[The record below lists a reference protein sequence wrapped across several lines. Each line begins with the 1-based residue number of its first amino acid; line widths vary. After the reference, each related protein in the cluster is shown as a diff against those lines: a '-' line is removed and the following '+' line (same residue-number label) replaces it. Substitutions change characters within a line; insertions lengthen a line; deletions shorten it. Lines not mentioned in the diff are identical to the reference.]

1 MQRRIAVVAVFVMIA
16 LAACASPSKPAAGGT
31 ASTPTPTSS
40 PAPAVTPTAAPSPS
54 MSMSVPSASPTVAPA
69 PPTPKPA
76 PPATSAKPIS
86 CTGKIAQ
93 TRPVASGA
101 GPGGSLVSTGS
112 PAVALTFDDGPDPI
126 NTPKILD
133 ELKQCGVKATFCVV
147 GFRARD
153 HPEMITR
160 IAAEGHTLCNHSW
173 QHLFDLAKRDDAYI
187 RKDLENTNKM
197 ILRAA
202 PGARVAYFRAP
213 GGNFTTKLVRI
224 ASELGMKSIYWHV
237 DPRDWESAKF
247 GKGTAMVNHIIAAVE
262 RDVRPGSIVLSHD
275 NGKPDTI
282 VAYRTLLPWLKA
294 RYTLIALPDAPP
306 PPPSPAPATPLP

>member
-1 MQRRIAVVAVFVMIA
+1 MQRRIAVIAALVMVA
-16 LAACASPSKPAAGGT
+16 LAACGSPSEPSAGGT
-31 ASTPTPTSS
+31 LPIPT
-40 PAPAVTPTAAPSPS
+40 PAPAVTPTAAPTPTFAEPSSSPTPTPTP
-54 MSMSVPSASPTVAPA
+54 VQPTASPAK
-69 PPTPKPA
+69 PKP
-76 PPATSAKPIS
+76 PSGKPIS

-93 TRPVASGA
+93 TKPAASGA
-101 GPGGSLVSTGS
+101 GPGGSLVKTGS
-112 PAVALTFDDGPDPI
+112 PAVALTFDDGPDPV

-133 ELKQCGVKATFCVV
+133 ALQQCGVKATFCVV

-153 HPEMITR
+153 NPELIAR

-202 PGARVAYFRAP
+202 PPGARVAYFRAP
-213 GGNFTTKLVRI
+213 GGNFTTKLVKI
-224 ASELGMKSIYWHV
+224 ASDLGMKSIYWHV

-294 RYTLIALPDAPP
+294 RFTLIALPDAPD

>member
-1 MQRRIAVVAVFVMIA
+1 M
-16 LAACASPSKPAAGGT
+16 
-31 ASTPTPTSS
+31 
-40 PAPAVTPTAAPSPS
+40 
-54 MSMSVPSASPTVAPA
+54 
-69 PPTPKPA
+69 
-76 PPATSAKPIS
+76 
-86 CTGKIAQ
+86 
-93 TRPVASGA
+93 
-101 GPGGSLVSTGS
+101 
-112 PAVALTFDDGPDPI
+112 ALTFDDGPDPI

-153 HPEMITR
+153 NPEMITR

-213 GGNFTTKLVRI
+213 GGNFTTKLVKI
-224 ASELGMKSIYWHV
+224 ASELGMNSIYWHV

-247 GKGTAMVNHIIAAVE
+247 GKGTVMVNHIIAAVE

-306 PPPSPAPATPLP
+306 SPAPGAPLP